1 MMEVKTLL
9 SLEGMERV
17 PIAELSERFDEIF
30 HRVETENVSFV
41 LTQDGKDKYVLAPYS
56 WFDDSELL
64 KIEVDADLLEQVR
77 ELTAR
82 MGTTPEDIARQF
94 LEWCV
99 NPETA
104 EEAKSWLLRH
114 KDDLT

>member
-1 MMEVKTLL
+1 MNMKTLP
-9 SLEGMERV
+9 SLEGMERF
-17 PIAELSERFDEIF
+17 PIAELSERFDEICQ
-30 HRVETENVSFV
+30 RVETENVSFV

-82 MGTTPEDIARQF
+82 METTPEDIVRQF

-99 NPETA
+99 NPETM
-104 EEAKSWLLRH
+104 EEAKAWLLKH
-114 KDDLT
+114 KNDLR

>member
-1 MMEVKTLL
+1 MDVKTLP

-17 PIAELSERFDEIF
+17 SITELSERFDEIF

-41 LTQDGKDKYVLAPYS
+41 LTQDGKDKYVLAPYR

-99 NPETA
+99 NPETT
-104 EEAKSWLLRH
+104 EEAKSWLLKH
-114 KDDLT
+114 KDDLR

>member
-1 MMEVKTLL
+1 MDVKTLP

-17 PIAELSERFDEIF
+17 SITELSERFDEIF
-30 HRVETENVSFV
+30 HRVETENVNFV
-41 LTQDGKDKYVLAPYS
+41 LTQDGKDKYVLAPYR

-99 NPETA
+99 NPETT
-104 EEAKSWLLRH
+104 EEAKSWLLKH
-114 KDDLT
+114 KDDLR

>member
-1 MMEVKTLL
+1 M
-9 SLEGMERV
+9 
-17 PIAELSERFDEIF
+17 
-30 HRVETENVSFV
+30 
-41 LTQDGKDKYVLAPYS
+41 LAPYR

-99 NPETA
+99 NPETT
-104 EEAKSWLLRH
+104 EEAKSWLLKH
-114 KDDLT
+114 KDDLR

>member
-1 MMEVKTLL
+1 MDVKTLP

-17 PIAELSERFDEIF
+17 SITELSERFDEIF

-41 LTQDGKDKYVLAPYS
+41 LTQDDKDKYVLAPYR

-77 ELTAR
+77 ELR
-82 MGTTPEDIARQF
+82 TTPEDIARQF

-99 NPETA
+99 NPETT
-104 EEAKSWLLRH
+104 EEAKSWLLKH
-114 KDDLT
+114 KDDLR

>member
-1 MMEVKTLL
+1 MDVKTLP

-17 PIAELSERFDEIF
+17 SITELSERFDEIF

-41 LTQDGKDKYVLAPYS
+41 LTHDGKDKYVLAPYR

-99 NPETA
+99 NPETT
-104 EEAKSWLLRH
+104 EEAKSWLLKH
-114 KDDLT
+114 KDDLR

>member
-1 MMEVKTLL
+1 MNVKTLP

-30 HRVETENVSFV
+30 HRVETENVSVV

-99 NPETA
+99 NPETT
-104 EEAKSWLLRH
+104 EEAKAWLLKH